1 MQLPTMTARS
11 AEPHSEL
18 ESRTLSIRLVFR
30 TSRISLALRLS
41 SRNITRKL
49 VTVLAL
55 WGAFRTSLP
64 NWFGDFMSQIHRFM
78 P

>member
-1 MQLPTMTARS
+1 MLPPMMPARS
-11 AEPHSEL
+11 AEPHLEL
-18 ESRTLSIRLVFR
+18 ESRTLNIRLVYK
-30 TSRISLALRLS
+30 SSKISLALRLS

-55 WGAFRTSLP
+55 LGVFRTSSP
-64 NWFGDFMSQIHRFM
+64 SWFGDFMSLIHKFM